1 MTISNGGTRVRFVD
15 DERLDII
22 DAERMQTFGEQW
34 AAQNLGILGLCSGV
48 VGDPPTFTYSTI
60 TTRLTIGPCVLAYSE
75 VDPATGALSTAT
87 VVYDPTNPA
96 QPTMAPIVGP
106 FAGSTAVLWAQR
118 SEVAAQSETRR
129 KWDTGTGTE
138 VAFATETVY
147 VGVTSAQAAPVG
159 VVPAGTG
166 WFPFAKITAWS
177 GAPTTPTVVPL
188 SIWDGEFQ
196 GTNLGNASVMTPFP
210 YLPTAN
216 VVGGTTLS
224 RGLAN
229 LLMKVRA
236 SLAKLIDSSDGTA
249 WWDTTGLTRGMTQV
263 DAILDPV
270 ENSPITVASC
280 VYRWT
285 GAGYSA
291 IVGKNIVLPTLN
303 PGVGVIDVKMS
314 LPTGWNKAGVQ
325 ATVVGDTGSAAYPTY
340 RIVTPQQPDDWT
352 SLGGDDWQIRVYQY
366 DVDSL
371 ALADGPFSIS
381 VQAFAP

>member
-34 AAQNLGILGLCSGV
+34 AAQNLGMLGLCSGV

-60 TTRLTIGPCVLAYSE
+60 TTRLTIGRCVMAYSE
-75 VDPATGALSTAT
+75 VDPATGAMSTAT

-96 QPTMAPIVGP
+96 QPVMAPIVGP
-106 FAGSTAVLWAQR
+106 LAPDPAVLWARR

-166 WFPFAKITAWS
+166 WFPFAKITSWA
-177 GAPTTPTVVPL
+177 GAPLVPTVVPL

-196 GTNLGNASVMTPFP
+196 GTNLGNAAVMTPFP

-216 VVGGTTLS
+216 VVAGTTLS

-229 LLMKVRA
+229 LLMKVRM
-236 SLAKLIDSSDGTA
+236 SLAQIMDAALGKA
-249 WWDTTGLTRGMTQV
+249 WWEPPTIDL
-263 DAILDPV
+263 
-270 ENSPITVASC
+270 ETVNG
-280 VYRWT
+280 RL
-285 GAGYSA
+285 
-291 IVGKNIVLPTLN
+291 IVLDNAAVRAVCQATIDGGGN
-303 PGVGVIDVKMS
+303 PVLTAGGNTAFNGGAVTAVVKVAVGIYQFTVVWAADPGS
-314 LPTGWNKAGVQ
+314 TYTGWANTTDTAPLTAQLVQVSGLATKTVIVHTRDAAGVLTDV
-325 ATVVGDTGSAAYPTY
+325 APTKFVSAG
-340 RIVTPQQPDDWT
+340 I
-352 SLGGDDWQIRVYQY
+352 
-366 DVDSL
+366 
-371 ALADGPFSIS
+371 F
-381 VQAFAP
+381 